1 MNHAPQHIT
10 VLLHEAVD
18 ALSLKHDGVYVDCTF
33 GRGGHSRLIAER
45 LSQLS
50 APGGRSAA
58 RLIALDKDPE
68 AVAAAA
74 ALGEVIGAMPGAP
87 MFECVHAGFAS
98 LDAVLDR
105 CGVEAVDGVL
115 MDLGV
120 SSPQV
125 DVAGRGFSFRRD
137 GPLDM
142 RMDTTQGITAAQ
154 WLEQADEQQI
164 REALKNYGE
173 ERHAFQI
180 AQAIVARREV
190 EPLRTTGELA
200 ALVADLFR
208 TLRRRPEPG
217 QDPATRTFQAL
228 RIHVNQELEELQTG
242 LIQAMNRLGAHG
254 RLAVISF
261 HSLEDRIVKQ
271 AMRARAQPPE
281 PPKRVPLRA
290 ADLPQPGFT
299 LASKAIRPSDAEEA
313 RNPRSRSA
321 TLRVIEKLTARE
333 VPDADARQWRSVM
346 PRPPKSA
353 GTRPAK
359 KKTKH
364 APKHT
369 SERAG
374 EHTARHA
381 AARTPLQAAPR

>member
-1 MNHAPQHIT
+1 MNHVPQHIT
-10 VLLHEAVD
+10 VLLHEAID

-50 APGGRSAA
+50 PPGRRGAA

-68 AVAAAA
+68 AVAAAV
-74 ALGEVIGAMPGAP
+74 ALGGVIGAMPGAP
-87 MFECVHAGFAS
+87 QFECVHAGFAS

-125 DVAGRGFSFRRD
+125 DVAGRGFSFRRN

-142 RMDTTQGITAAQ
+142 RMDTTQGITAAE

-180 AQAIVARREV
+180 AQAIVVRREV

-228 RIHVNQELEELQTG
+228 RIHVNQELEELQAG

-290 ADLPQPGFT
+290 AELPQPAFV
-299 LASKAIRPSDAEEA
+299 LAGKAIRPSDAEVA

-321 TLRVIEKLTARE
+321 ILRVIEKLTVRE

-346 PRPPKSA
+346 PRPPKRA
-353 GTRPAK
+353 LPANAALSRK
-359 KKTKH
+359 
-364 APKHT
+364 PKPA
-369 SERAG
+369 SKR
-374 EHTARHA
+374 
-381 AARTPLQAAPR
+381 AAPR

>member
-1 MNHAPQHIT
+1 MNDAPQHIT

-18 ALSLKHDGVYVDCTF
+18 ALDLKHDGVYVDCTF

-45 LSQLS
+45 LSRLS
-50 APGGRSAA
+50 RLSPPGSRSAA
-58 RLIALDKDPE
+58 RLIALDKDPD

-74 ALGEVIGAMPGAP
+74 ALGEVIRAMPGAP
-87 MFECVHAGFAS
+87 AFECVHAGFAS
-98 LDAVLDR
+98 LDAVLDK
-105 CGVEAVDGVL
+105 CGVAAVDGVL

-120 SSPQV
+120 SSPQI
-125 DVAGRGFSFRRD
+125 DVAERGFSFRRN

-142 RMDTTQGITAAQ
+142 RMDTTQGMTAAE
-154 WLEQADEQQI
+154 WLETASEQQI

-180 AQAIVARREV
+180 AQEIVARREV

-208 TLRRRPEPG
+208 ALRRRPEPG

-242 LIQAMNRLGAHG
+242 LTQAMNRLGTHG

-271 AMRARAQPPE
+271 AMRVRAQPPE

-290 ADLPQPGFT
+290 ADLPQPEFA
-299 LASKAIRPSDAEEA
+299 LASKAIRPSDEEVA

-321 TLRVIEKLTARE
+321 TLRVIEKLTPRIAPE
-333 VPDADARQWRSVM
+333 PDARQWRNVV
-346 PRPPKSA
+346 PRAPKA
-353 GTRPAK
+353 AVTRKAKPAVKRPALTARPARPAK
-359 KKTKH
+359 
-364 APKHT
+364 
-369 SERAG
+369 
-374 EHTARHA
+374 TAR
-381 AARTPLQAAPR
+381 TAPQ

>member
-1 MNHAPQHIT
+1 MNDVSQHIT
-10 VLLHEAVD
+10 VLLQDAVD
-18 ALSLKHDGVYVDCTF
+18 ALDLKADGIYVDCTF
-33 GRGGHSRLIAER
+33 GRGGHSRLIAQR
-45 LSQLS
+45 LTQL
-50 APGGRSAA
+50 APHGSPTHA

-74 ALGEVIGAMPGAP
+74 ALAGEIGRMAGGPG
-87 MFECVHAGFAS
+87 FECVHAGFGS
-98 LDAVLDR
+98 LDAVLDA
-105 CGVEAVDGVL
+105 CGADAVDGVL

-125 DVAGRGFSFRRD
+125 DVAERGFSFRRD

-142 RMDTTQGITAAQ
+142 RMDPSRGFTAAE
-154 WLEQADEQQI
+154 WLESATEQQI

-180 AQAIVARREV
+180 AQAIVARRAL
-190 EPLRTTGELA
+190 EPLRTTRQLA
-200 ALVADLFR
+200 ALVADVFR
-208 TLRRRPEPG
+208 ALRRRPEPG

-242 LIQAMNRLGAHG
+242 LNQAMDRLGANG

-271 AMRARAQPPE
+271 AMRARAQPPQ

-290 ADLPQPGFT
+290 SELPQPAYRLVGR
-299 LASKAIRPSDAEEA
+299 AVRPGADEVA

-321 TLRVIEKLTARE
+321 TMRIIERTAARLPRE
-333 VPDADARQWRSVM
+333 ADAHSSRF
-346 PRPPKSA
+346 
-353 GTRPAK
+353 
-359 KKTKH
+359 
-364 APKHT
+364 
-369 SERAG
+369 
-374 EHTARHA
+374 A
-381 AARTPLQAAPR
+381 AQR

>member
-1 MNHAPQHIT
+1 MNDAPQHIT

-18 ALSLKHDGVYVDCTF
+18 ALHLKHDGVYVDCTF
-33 GRGGHSRLIAER
+33 GRGGHSRLMAER

-50 APGGRSAA
+50 APGSRSAA

-74 ALGEVIGAMPGAP
+74 ALAASIAALPGAP
-87 MFECVHAGFAS
+87 VFECVHAGFAS

-105 CGVEAVDGVL
+105 CGVAAVDGVL

-120 SSPQV
+120 SSPQI
-125 DVAGRGFSFRRD
+125 DVAERGFSFRRN

-142 RMDTTQGITAAQ
+142 RMDTTQGMTAAD
-154 WLEQADEQQI
+154 WLETASEQQI

-242 LIQAMNRLGAHG
+242 LTQAMNRLGAQG

-271 AMRARAQPPE
+271 AMRVRAQPPE

-290 ADLPQPGFT
+290 ADLPQPAFA
-299 LASKAIRPSDAEEA
+299 LASKAVRPSDEEVA

-321 TLRVIEKLTARE
+321 TLRVIEKLTPRVA
-333 VPDADARQWRSVM
+333 PDPDARQWRNVV
-346 PRPPKSA
+346 PRAPKA
-353 GTRPAK
+353 AVTRKAKPAVKRPARP
-359 KKTKH
+359 
-364 APKHT
+364 A
-369 SERAG
+369 RAA
-374 EHTARHA
+374 H
-381 AARTPLQAAPR
+381 AARTAPKARTALKARTAPQ